1 MNDGNKKN
9 ENITPSQIKEGNK
22 EKTLDDLFLKTK
34 TEPCIYYKPLSE
46 EEIKLKLQNKVT
58 NKH

>member
-9 ENITPSQIKEGNK
+9 ENITLSQIKEGNK

-46 EEIKLKLQNKVT
+46 EEIKLKLQNKVI

>member
-34 TEPCIYYKPLSE
+34 TEPCIYYKPLSD

>member
-1 MNDGNKKN
+1 MNDDNTKK
-9 ENITPSQIKEGNK
+9 ENTQNQIKEGNR

-46 EEIKLKLQNKVT
+46 EEIKLKLQNKIT

>member
-9 ENITPSQIKEGNK
+9 ENITPSEIKEGNK

>member
-9 ENITPSQIKEGNK
+9 ENITPSEIKEGNK

-34 TEPCIYYKPLSE
+34 TEPCIYYKPLSD
-46 EEIKLKLQNKVT
+46 EEIKLKLENKVI

>member
-9 ENITPSQIKEGNK
+9 ENITPSEIKEGNK

-46 EEIKLKLQNKVT
+46 EEIKLKLQNKVI

>member
-34 TEPCIYYKPLSE
+34 TEPCIYYKPLSD
-46 EEIKLKLQNKVT
+46 EEIKLKLQNKIT